1 MSAPIFQSEDLSSL
15 TFHKSAVDVDGGLFY
30 NLASDPM
37 PDGGTHYVQLGL
49 DYATTGA
56 VDGVPAKGSYL
67 ALYDNKIDA
76 DFVKFGVVGPWAGG
90 MAVGVD
96 AIIPGVQL
104 SVHDFFWM
112 EQSLDLYSQQDGI
125 RVNGRAAAS
134 DGITIQRDDTLTKR
148 WYHYHQGNGSH
159 DWRWGMMP
167 GVYDLAFYAGNGDMG
182 CSASNPGTPAL
193 VIREDGTLVNKT
205 IAELES
211 RIATLEKLVLQKA
224 PHTPPQ

>member
-15 TFHKSAVDVDGGLFY
+15 TFHKSSVDVDGGLFY
-30 NLASDPM
+30 NLANDPKS
-37 PDGGTHYVQLGL
+37 DGGTHYVQLGL
-49 DYATTGA
+49 DYATTGT
-56 VDGVPAKGSYL
+56 VDGVDARGSYL

-76 DFVKFGVVGPWAGG
+76 DFVKFGIVGPWAGG
-90 MAVGVD
+90 MAVGAD

-104 SVHDFFWM
+104 SVHDLHWM
-112 EQSLDLYSQQDGI
+112 QQSIDLYSQQDGI
-125 RVNGRAAAS
+125 RINGRSFAS
-134 DGITIQRDDTLTKR
+134 DGITIQRDDTPTKR

-167 GVYDLAFYAGNGDMG
+167 NSYDLCFYSGNGDMA
-182 CSASNPGTPAL
+182 CSASEPGTPAL

-205 IAELES
+205 IADLQW

-224 PHTPPQ
+224 PHSPPQ